1 MAYNY
6 EYPYTDASRTN
17 ADWMI
22 NTFKEM
28 QAELEE
34 FRELIK
40 EYDISRDEVIQM
52 INAAIALCEKY
63 TDDSIID
70 FENNTMIPY
79 VANAISTF
87 NQTIRTYIDA
97 QDVYFYQS
105 QSNRTD
111 QIADDLKTYIDN
123 KVINVLNMINP
134 VTGESQTIPEVIDY
148 IVETFHRANALTAA
162 QYDGYELTANAYDS
176 QLISAYAYDFDG
188 VNQVIH

>member
-1 MAYNY
+1 MGN
-6 EYPYTDASRTN
+6 
-17 ADWMI
+17 
-22 NTFKEM
+22 
-28 QAELEE
+28 
-34 FRELIK
+34 
-40 EYDISRDEVIQM
+40 
-52 INAAIALCEKY
+52 
-63 TDDSIID
+63 ID

-148 IVETFHRANALTAA
+148 IVETFHRTNALTAA